1 MPNRSP
7 KTIRLNVGGTKYE
20 VAKSLIETYPDTML
34 ATMISDRWEQYDQDE
49 DEADNTIGTTI
60 EKELF
65 IDRNGHRFQYVLDYM
80 RDQKV
85 HCAVGAS
92 GASIRKE
99 LEYFGFGNVPNDAID
114 VSSGN
119 LDAAKHV
126 LMANR
131 ESEKNIED
139 WKNAAD
145 SETIAN
151 LIYQEFMKRGS
162 SSLRLSSD
170 SKPYGISGIMLA
182 RCNETAAETNN
193 WKSMINLALTKYGL
207 VLNTISGSGR
217 NRNYCN
223 LHFSEVA

>member
-1 MPNRSP
+1 MPMDRIMPNRSP

-20 VAKSLIETYPDTML
+20 VATSLFATYPDTML
-34 ATMISDRWEQYDQDE
+34 ATMISDRWEQHNQDE
-49 DEADNTIGTTI
+49 DEEDKSVGITANT
-60 EKELF
+60 ELF

-80 RDQKV
+80 RDQKA
-85 HCAVGAS
+85 HCAVGVS

-114 VSSGN
+114 ISSGN

-131 ESEKNIED
+131 DSEKNIED

-151 LIYQEFMKRGS
+151 YIYQEYMKNGS
-162 SSLRLSSD
+162 LSLRLRSD
-170 SKPYGISGIMLA
+170 CKPNSIMNQK
-182 RCNETAAETNN
+182 CYNKDT

-207 VLNTISGSGR
+207 VLNTISVKTH
-217 NRNYCN
+217 NRRFYT